1 MTESTVKKKLSLVPG
16 GIVPEI
22 GEEARV
28 DADDALAYLEDSI
41 ALTSLISTRQ
51 EPIAS
56 AVYLQK
62 IATVEE
68 DDNRRDSGASEIRA
82 LPMKEYSG
90 GGES

>member
-1 MTESTVKKKLSLVPG
+1 MVKKKLSFVPG
-16 GIVPEI
+16 GMVPGT

-28 DADDALAYLEDSI
+28 DADDALAYLDASI
-41 ALTSLISTRQ
+41 ALTSLISMRH

-62 IATVEE
+62 MGTV
-68 DDNRRDSGASEIRA
+68 DDDDSRRERGAREIRA
-82 LPMKEYSG
+82 LPIKEYSG